1 MILSPARLV
10 PVVVLAALAGIL
22 GFYLWQIGAGGKDI
36 SRIPSA
42 LLDKPVPEFA
52 LPPITGLSGG
62 LKTADLRGKP
72 SLVNVWASWCAPCRA
87 EHPVLMQLAREGV
100 PIHGINIRDRAED
113 ARAFI
118 ETLGNPYTGLGA
130 DINGRVS
137 IDWGVYGVPETFIV
151 DGAGR
156 IRHRH
161 VGPINPGDLEN
172 VLRPVLRKVGLE

>member
-1 MILSPARLV
+1 MILSPARFV
-10 PVVVLAALAGIL
+10 PVVVLAALAGVL

-52 LPPITGLSGG
+52 LPPITGLPGG
-62 LKTADLRGKP
+62 LKTADLLGKP
-72 SLVNVWASWCAPCRA
+72 SLVNVWASWCAPCRT
-87 EHPVLMQLAREGV
+87 EHPALIQLAREGV
-100 PIHGINIRDRAED
+100 PIHGINIKDRAED

-137 IDWGVYGVPETFIV
+137 IDWGVYGVPETFVV

-156 IRHRH
+156 IRYRH

-172 VLRPVLRKVGLE
+172 VLRPVLQRVGLE